1 MLTLTLA
8 GLMMGCEVKIYDDTG
23 SPSTNVDDSAST
35 DETDSSS
42 DDSGEAESD
51 NPEITD
57 GTIQC
62 QTSDEDNPYNLYYVD
77 VNATDPQGSGT
88 IATTGGKVYAY
99 DEDGSLIFSDDI
111 LVCTSDQC
119 FGSFREDAFDSLDCD
134 DITDQQFTAEIFDE
148 DGNSSGEAKLTALVP
163 EA

>member
-1 MLTLTLA
+1 MLTLTMA
-8 GLMMGCEVKIYDDTG
+8 GLLMGCEVKIYDDTG
-23 SPSTNVDDSAST
+23 SPSTDATDSANPN
-35 DETDSSS
+35 DTDSGA
-42 DDSGEAESD
+42 DSTEPESE

-62 QTSDEDNPYNLYYVD
+62 QTSDEENPYNLYYVD
-77 VNATDPQGSGT
+77 VNVTDPQGSGT

-111 LVCTSDQC
+111 LVCTSDHC
-119 FGSFREDAFDSLDCD
+119 FGSFREDAFDALDCD

-148 DGNSSGEAKLTALVP
+148 DGNSSGEAKLAALVP